1 MLIMIVIG
9 VDLATSRLRG
19 TMIVTLIVE
28 IMILNFK
35 DISNIIFLI
44 IIFTLVKNSILN
56 LSFGDPKNI

>member
-19 TMIVTLIVE
+19 TMIVTLIVQ

>member
-19 TMIVTLIVE
+19 TIIVTLIVE